1 MSHPFLEI
9 KNVRKSFGENVV
21 LDGINLQVERGS
33 ITTIMG
39 KSGIGKSVLLK
50 CIAGIYPYDSGEI
63 LLDGQSC
70 IGPDCGKDSPRLSY
84 LFQQNALFDSMN
96 AADNVALPLIETTK
110 ISRREARKKVAKLFE
125 QLDLGDVARKYP
137 AEMSGGM

>member
-50 CIAGIYPYDSGEI
+50 CIAGIHQPDAGEI
-63 LLDGQSC
+63 LIDGSPC
-70 IGPDCGKDSPRLSY
+70 RSGKCSGEKTTGLSY
-84 LFQQNALFDSMN
+84 LFQHNALFDSFTAME
-96 AADNVALPLIETTK
+96 NV
-110 ISRREARKKVAKLFE
+110 
-125 QLDLGDVARKYP
+125 
-137 AEMSGGM
+137 